1 MAFIIGLFAITLT
14 IWGISKLIGRGIFQE
29 IKSSARLATIIM
41 FVMIGTMH
49 LINPSALTYMIE
61 GFLPYPKLL
70 VIVSGISEII
80 LGLGLWWE
88 RSRKISA
95 WLLIIQLT
103 MMFPANINVAINH
116 LSAPGG
122 LPSEAW
128 YTWSRLAFQPL
139 YILWVYWVSLSKWN
153 VQRVKI

>member
-1 MAFIIGLFAITLT
+1 M
-14 IWGISKLIGRGIFQE
+14 
-29 IKSSARLATIIM
+29 ATILM

-70 VIVSGISEII
+70 VIISGIFEII
-80 LGLGLWWE
+80 FGLGLWWE
-88 RSRKISA
+88 SSRKISA
-95 WLLIIQLT
+95 WLLIIQLI
-103 MMFPANINVAINH
+103 MMFPANINVAVNN

-139 YILWVYWVSLSKWN
+139 YILWVYWVSQTNTSKTA
-153 VQRVKI
+153 

>member
-1 MAFIIGLFAITLT
+1 MAFFIGLLGFTLS
-14 IWGISKLIGRGIFQE
+14 IWGISKFIGLRMFRH
-29 IKSSARLATIIM
+29 IKTSARLATILM
-41 FVMIGTMH
+41 FVMIGIMH

-70 VIVSGISEII
+70 VIISGISEII

-95 WLLIIQLT
+95 WLLIVQLI
-103 MMFPANINVAINH
+103 MMFPANINVAVNN

-139 YILWVYWVSLSKWN
+139 YILWVYWVLQTNTSKTA
-153 VQRVKI
+153 

>member
-1 MAFIIGLFAITLT
+1 MAFFIGLLGTTLS
-14 IWGISKLIGRGIFQE
+14 IWGISKFFRSRMFRD
-29 IKSSARLATIIM
+29 IKTSARMATILM

-49 LINPSALTYMIE
+49 LFNPSALTYMIE

-70 VIVSGISEII
+70 VIISGISEII

-95 WLLIIQLT
+95 WLLIVQLI
-103 MMFPANINVAINH
+103 MMFPANINVAVND

-139 YILWVYWVSLSKWN
+139 YILWVYWVSQTNSSKTA
-153 VQRVKI
+153 

>member
-1 MAFIIGLFAITLT
+1 MAFFIGLLSITLSV
-14 IWGISKLIGRGIFQE
+14 WGISKFIGLKIFQE
-29 IKSSARLATIIM
+29 FKTSARLATIIM
-41 FVMIGTMH
+41 FVIIGTMH

-70 VIVSGISEII
+70 VIISGISEII

-95 WLLIIQLT
+95 WLLIIQLV

-122 LPSEAW
+122 LPSQGW

-139 YILWVYWVSLSKWN
+139 YILWVYWVSQTNTSK
-153 VQRVKI
+153 IA